1 MAGWIKALR
10 RSFVA
15 EEGFSLAAFDY
26 SQVELRILASVSGD
40 EKMLDAF
47 ARSLDIHKM
56 TTAQIFNVPLSEVT
70 PKMRNVAK
78 TLNFG
83 VVYGMGPLSFAKT
96 SGLSRDEAKNSS
108 ESTLTIS
115 AGENLAGKNERRRR
129 RSWDS

>member
-47 ARSLDIHKM
+47 ARGLDIHKM
-56 TTAQIFNVPLSEVT
+56 TAAQIFNVPLS
-70 PKMRNVAK
+70 K
-78 TLNFG
+78 
-83 VVYGMGPLSFAKT
+83 
-96 SGLSRDEAKNSS
+96 
-108 ESTLTIS
+108 
-115 AGENLAGKNERRRR
+115 
-129 RSWDS
+129 